1 MISISISST
10 KTPPELRRLI
20 LVSSIKSPIVLRRLV
35 TLTGINDD
43 GGEDNR
49 GVVISMGP
57 IEILR
62 KITCF
67 IVDDDDDDDDNDDDD
82 DDDDDAEVYVLW
94 FSALLLWLSMG
105 WVVRCSLETMNRVSS

>member
-10 KTPPELRRLI
+10 KTPQELRRLI

-82 DDDDDAEVYVLW
+82 DAEVDVLW